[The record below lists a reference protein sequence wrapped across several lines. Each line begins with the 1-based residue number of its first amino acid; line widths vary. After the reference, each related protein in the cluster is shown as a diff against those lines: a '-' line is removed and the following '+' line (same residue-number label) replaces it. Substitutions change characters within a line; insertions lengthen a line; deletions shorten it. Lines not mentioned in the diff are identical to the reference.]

1 MLTFSELELNYI
13 LECVQHFN
21 EVTLRKVVRPEDQ
34 SIYRAELDGITEKI
48 LNALESSQED
58 D

>member
-13 LECVQHFN
+13 LEAVQHFN
-21 EVTLRKVVRPEDQ
+21 EVSMRKVVRPEDQ
-34 SIYRAELDGITEKI
+34 SVYRAELDGITEKI
-48 LNALESSQED
+48 LDALEPDRHD

>member
-21 EVTLRKVVRPEDQ
+21 EVTLKKVVRPEDQ

-48 LNALESSQED
+48 LNALESDQKD